1 LRQKAD
7 AEEKWEFDEL
17 ELRWMIDLWE
27 QKVLEKV
34 DLQEW
39 DIVSEQWSFEQ
50 AGSPWLTAVD

>member
-34 DLQEW
+34 DLQER

-50 AGSPWLTAVD
+50 AGSRWLTVVD